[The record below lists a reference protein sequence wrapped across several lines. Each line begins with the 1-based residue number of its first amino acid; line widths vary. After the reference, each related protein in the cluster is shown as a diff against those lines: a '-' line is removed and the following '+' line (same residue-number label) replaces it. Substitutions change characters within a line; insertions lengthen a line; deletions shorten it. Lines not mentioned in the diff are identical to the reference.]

1 MILLEGGAERAWSE
15 MEAPYDTA
23 EAERERETFL
33 LQTLLGFFFFF
44 KKKFTLLISDVGF

>member
-15 MEAPYDTA
+15 MEVPYDTA

-33 LQTLLGFFFFF
+33 LQTLFGGFFFFF
-44 KKKFTLLISDVGF
+44 LIYFVWCFSF